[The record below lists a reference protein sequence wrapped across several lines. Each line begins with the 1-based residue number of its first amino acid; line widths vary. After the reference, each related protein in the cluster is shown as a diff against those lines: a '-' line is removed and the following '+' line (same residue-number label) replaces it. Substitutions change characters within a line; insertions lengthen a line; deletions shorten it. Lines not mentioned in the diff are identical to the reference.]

1 MATWAVVAMSWAL
14 VAVGATTDATS
25 SVPVK
30 DVPLTPATVLGE
42 KTSIPT
48 YTYEV
53 LRIYPHD
60 KAAFT
65 QGLFYLNGFLYESTG
80 LEGHSSVRK
89 VRLEDGQVLQKVDL
103 PPALFGEGI
112 TFWDNRL
119 LSLTWKDHF
128 GFIFDLGS
136 FTVKQR
142 YSYEGEGWGLTRND
156 REVILSDGTADLR
169 FLDPQSLLES
179 HRVRVTANGKPIDQ
193 LNELEWVKGEVF
205 ANIWQTDRIAR
216 INPVNGKVVGWID
229 LTGLLPAADRVPNYT
244 DVLNGIAY
252 DAATDRLFVTGK
264 LWPKLFEIRLKPA
277 HGARS
282 LNPREAP

>member
-1 MATWAVVAMSWAL
+1 MAMSLKVAAVAVVAVSWT
-14 VAVGATTDATS
+14 VVGESATTVAMG
-25 SVPVK
+25 SVPVQ
-30 DVPLTPATVLGE
+30 DVPLTPATGA
-42 KTSIPT
+42 KKAIPT

-53 LRIYPHD
+53 LHVYPHD
-60 KAAFT
+60 AAAFT

-89 VRLEDGQVLQKVDL
+89 VQLETGKVLQKVDL

-128 GFIFDLGS
+128 GYVFDLGT

-156 REVILSDGTADLR
+156 REVILSDGTAELR
-169 FLDPQSLLES
+169 FLDPRSLLET

-277 HGARS
+277 R
-282 LNPREAP
+282 